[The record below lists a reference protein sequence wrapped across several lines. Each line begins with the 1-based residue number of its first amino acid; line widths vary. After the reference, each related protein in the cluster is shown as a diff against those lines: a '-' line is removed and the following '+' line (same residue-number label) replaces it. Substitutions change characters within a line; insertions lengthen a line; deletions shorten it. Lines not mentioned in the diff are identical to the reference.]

1 MVQRQTG
8 KLRRKHKDLAHLGR
22 KTNKEQMKLI
32 KQSQRQGRQKDRKSK
47 AKRKNYKT
55 TKIKQGITLVK
66 NPKP

>member
-22 KTNKEQMKLI
+22 KTNKEQVNHK
-32 KQSQRQGRQKDRKSK
+32 GREDKKTGR
-47 AKRKNYKT
+47 AKKNMKT

-66 NPKP
+66 NPQTTNDCSL